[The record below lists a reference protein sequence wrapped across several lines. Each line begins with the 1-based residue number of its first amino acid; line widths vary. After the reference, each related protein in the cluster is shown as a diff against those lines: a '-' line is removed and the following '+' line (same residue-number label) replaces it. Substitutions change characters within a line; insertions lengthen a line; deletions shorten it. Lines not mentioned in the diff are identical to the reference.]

1 MAPVAEQPDSS
12 RQPVVITGLGVVSG
26 FGWGRRAFWE
36 GLRAGKTAIRD
47 FDKFDHSAH
56 RTHVASQVPVPGPRQ
71 PLARAEARRL
81 SWADRYALAAVH
93 EGLQHADL
101 RLRSS
106 GTEVGV
112 FWGSS
117 TGGMFEAEEFFA
129 ETHHRRTPD
138 RARVSRLASHL
149 NDSPAAAVARQF
161 GVRGPVETVSSACAT
176 GSMAIGMGLQAIR
189 AGVVDLALVGGADS
203 LCRLTYAGFNSLR
216 AVDAAP
222 CRPFRSDREGLSLGE
237 GAGALILEP
246 LERALARG
254 VRPIAQVAGFG
265 ASCDAHHMTAP
276 DPEGSGA
283 AHAIRVA
290 LEDAGLA
297 AGAIDFVNAHGTGT
311 KHNDRAEWNALLTV
325 FGERA
330 RELPVTSTKGLLG
343 HLLGSAGALEAVACV
358 LCLQAREA
366 HPTHGGT
373 PLDPETP
380 VDLVLDS
387 PRPLPD
393 ARTVLSNSLGFGG
406 ANAAV
411 IFARLPEDDA

>member
-129 ETHHRRTPD
+129 ETGE
-138 RARVSRLASHL
+138 LATC
-149 NDSPAAAVARQF
+149 P
-161 GVRGPVETVSSACAT
+161 
-176 GSMAIGMGLQAIR
+176 
-189 AGVVDLALVGGADS
+189 
-203 LCRLTYAGFNSLR
+203 
-216 AVDAAP
+216 
-222 CRPFRSDREGLSLGE
+222 RS
-237 GAGALILEP
+237 
-246 LERALARG
+246 
-254 VRPIAQVAGFG
+254 
-265 ASCDAHHMTAP
+265 
-276 DPEGSGA
+276 
-283 AHAIRVA
+283 
-290 LEDAGLA
+290 
-297 AGAIDFVNAHGTGT
+297 
-311 KHNDRAEWNALLTV
+311 KLLTV
-325 FGERA
+325 F
-330 RELPVTSTKGLLG
+330 
-343 HLLGSAGALEAVACV
+343 
-358 LCLQAREA
+358 
-366 HPTHGGT
+366 
-373 PLDPETP
+373 
-380 VDLVLDS
+380 
-387 PRPLPD
+387 
-393 ARTVLSNSLGFGG
+393 
-406 ANAAV
+406 
-411 IFARLPEDDA
+411 